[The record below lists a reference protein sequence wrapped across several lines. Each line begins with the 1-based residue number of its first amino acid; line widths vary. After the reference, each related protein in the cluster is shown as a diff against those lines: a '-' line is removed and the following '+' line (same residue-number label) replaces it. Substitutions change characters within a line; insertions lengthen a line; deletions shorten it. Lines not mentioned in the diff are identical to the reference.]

1 MDVKIT
7 EIKNHPFYHIIEL
20 IKLQS
25 YNRRELINF
34 QKEKKYKHV
43 KISFLIRIVQVSS
56 VCESSLEKVSPSHS
70 LTQFSRV
77 LESKSYENK
86 INYDFSSSL
95 WTKHRETSV
104 DHSHVKLFDNV
115 AFDKKEKERGRG
127 GGIWGQVH
135 PNPRAG
141 SLNSKIES
149 TAVLSVP
156 VEPRSTSHGS
166 L

>member
-1 MDVKIT
+1 MSIHEMDVKIT
-7 EIKNHPFYHIIEL
+7 EIKNHPFYRIIEL

-34 QKEKKYKHV
+34 QKKGKYKHV
-43 KISFLIRIVQVSS
+43 KIFFLTRTVQVPS
-56 VCESSLEKVSPSHS
+56 VCKTFLEKVSPSHS
-70 LTQFSRV
+70 LTQFPRV

-95 WTKHRETSV
+95 WIKHRETSV

-127 GGIWGQVH
+127 EGYGGRFTPI
-135 PNPRAG
+135 PERA
-141 SLNSKIES
+141 L
-149 TAVLSVP
+149 
-156 VEPRSTSHGS
+156 
-166 L
+166 